1 MDMRQTLV
9 AAALTVLEER
19 GEAKFSTRAV
29 CALAKVTA
37 PTLYHHFSNA
47 DGLLSAAIESAFEQY
62 LASKQAAIRSAD
74 PVTALGD
81 GWDNYVRF
89 AAERPRLY
97 SAMMAR
103 LLQGADI
110 PAARQALALLNQQL
124 EAIAAAGRL
133 ALPVE
138 IAAQIAWSTVQAA
151 ALLHVNA
158 TLDSIRFHPPDPRAI
173 ATLRDSA
180 LKAIC
185 TS

>member
-9 AAALTVLEER
+9 AAALTVLEQE
-19 GEAKFSTRAV
+19 GEARFSTRAV

-62 LASKQAAIRSAD
+62 LASKKAAIQSDD

-89 AAERPRLY
+89 AAARPRLY

-110 PAARQALALLNQQL
+110 PAARQARAILDQQI
-124 EAIAAAGRL
+124 ESIAAAGKL
-133 ALPVE
+133 AVSAE
-138 IAAQIAWSTVQAA
+138 AAAQIAWSSVQAA
-151 ALLHVNA
+151 ALLHVTA
-158 TLDSIRFHPPDPRAI
+158 TLESIRFHPPDPLVI
-173 ATLRDSA
+173 AHLRDGA

-185 TS
+185 TP